1 MRRFPLRTLLLMLVA
16 LAAFARLYWVTHQDT
31 PPRARPDA
39 RVQNEGA
46 GKAPSTTPAAPQ
58 VPSPG
63 CRPLESAL
71 HAALRAPQDARVQAD
86 ARQTLEACPQPPP
99 RACELGVA
107 LSVRAPL
114 AAGEGAPLRG
124 LLATLCERCPPA
136 ANTCAQRVGQA
147 FLEAAVGTVPDA
159 VGLAE
164 RRWELEHAG
173 TQGTEAAC
181 DSLVRLGLAPA
192 AQSGTPV
199 SPAVGA
205 LLAELAPLCA
215 KADRLP
221 DAVLRAAAAHQG
233 LQVAPMLVA
242 LVTASNVEVAAV
254 DPDLVTGAEPR
265 RQAFDRDVNTGV
277 PVSNAAPGKRW
288 AADGALRANYQPPLK
303 HLASLRIR
311 ATGPGELRAII
322 RTPKGVGMED
332 SEGGFSFVNP
342 TVCRF
347 RGTGQWETCK
357 PTVPLLDVDAVS
369 VFPERSDVELKELE
383 VIGAR

>member
-1 MRRFPLRTLLLMLVA
+1 
-16 LAAFARLYWVTHQDT
+16 
-31 PPRARPDA
+31 
-39 RVQNEGA
+39 
-46 GKAPSTTPAAPQ
+46 
-58 VPSPG
+58 
-63 CRPLESAL
+63 
-71 HAALRAPQDARVQAD
+71 
-86 ARQTLEACPQPPP
+86 
-99 RACELGVA
+99 
-107 LSVRAPL
+107 
-114 AAGEGAPLRG
+114 
-124 LLATLCERCPPA
+124 
-136 ANTCAQRVGQA
+136 
-147 FLEAAVGTVPDA
+147 
-159 VGLAE
+159 
-164 RRWELEHAG
+164 
-173 TQGTEAAC
+173 
-181 DSLVRLGLAPA
+181 
-192 AQSGTPV
+192 
-199 SPAVGA
+199 VGA

-221 DAVLRAAAAHQG
+221 DAVLRAAAVHQV
-233 LQVAPMLVA
+233 LQTAPMREALTHSKHGVRRLAPNWLEAAPMLVA

-311 ATGPGELRAII
+311 ATGPGELRAIV

-332 SEGGFSFVNP
+332 PEGGFSFVNP